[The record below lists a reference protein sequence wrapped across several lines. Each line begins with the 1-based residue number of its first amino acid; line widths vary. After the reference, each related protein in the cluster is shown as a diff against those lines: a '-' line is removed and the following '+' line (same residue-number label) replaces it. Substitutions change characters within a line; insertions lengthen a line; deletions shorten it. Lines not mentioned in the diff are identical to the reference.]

1 MNDKLT
7 LQELIDLLAARH
19 QMEPQDADAFVREF
33 WNSIEEG
40 LKSDN
45 YVKIKGLGTFK
56 LIDTEARESINIQT
70 GERIEIQSHS
80 RVTFSPE
87 ASLRD
92 LINRPFA
99 HFETVILSDSVT
111 VEDLAEVD
119 ERSEFEEDESID
131 EHADVSAEEVSA
143 TTSEVCAAAPAE
155 EVSATTSEV
164 CAAASESAPEV
175 VEEEEIVQPV
185 LPIDIEEEQPAE
197 EQPSEV
203 THYSALEEII
213 EEEQPL
219 EEEQPT
225 EEVHP
230 MVARSVDIPQPIVD
244 IMNEVEAIKPSDM
257 GENLS
262 TENQSVEKTV
272 AVSESVDTVL
282 STNDP
287 SVNESPSNEV
297 SVNESAVSESADTS
311 LSTNDS
317 SVNEAPSNEALVNE
331 SAVSESAES
340 ETVVNST
347 RGKDLESVEET
358 NSDGMSEAE
367 LSHESKKESS
377 ELSAQPSFES
387 QGELKSEQKKDFEPE
402 QQKVSESPSQK
413 ETLSEGQKESKLQV
427 ETISVSSQDANRELI
442 AMAVAAQ
449 KEKMESERFCSRS
462 KRRLSWCIVACATLL
477 GVVIGGF
484 STVYLIGTKYDKLI
498 STKTIL
504 SVVDKQLKES
514 VPAQDSLKVLVADSL
529 STSSMVEVAQVS
541 TQAEESIP
549 STNSL
554 AQSASKAS
562 EEVVGSSSQK
572 NQPAVSQKGQ
582 FNHPAQSVSES
593 KKKSVMQSSTKP
605 ATKPMAKPVAEPVS
619 KASQQQSTYLSEKIE
634 YKIVGTI
641 TTCTIRPGQTLTRV
655 ALKYYGNKKIWP
667 YLVMHNKK
675 AIKNPDNVPVGTVIK
690 VPKLEPVKSGN

>member
-7 LQELIDLLAARH
+7 LQELIDLLATRH

-33 WNSIEEG
+33 WNLIEEG

-70 GERIEIQSHS
+70 GGRIEIQSHS

-143 TTSEVCAAAPAE
+143 TTSEVC
-155 EVSATTSEV
+155 V
-164 CAAASESAPEV
+164 AASESAPEV

-197 EQPSEV
+197 V
-203 THYSALEEII
+203 THYSVLEEII

-272 AVSESVDTVL
+272 AVSESADTVL

-287 SVNESPSNEV
+287 SVNEAPSNEV
-297 SVNESAVSESADTS
+297 SVNESEVSESADTS

-317 SVNEAPSNEALVNE
+317 SVNEAPSNGALVN
-331 SAVSESAES
+331 ESAES

-347 RGKDLESVEET
+347 REKDLESVEET
-358 NSDGMSEAE
+358 NSDGMSEVE

-402 QQKVSESPSQK
+402 QQKIPESPSQK
-413 ETLSEGQKESKLQV
+413 ETQSEGQKESESKLQV

-498 STKTIL
+498 STKTNL

-541 TQAEESIP
+541 TQDEESKP

-593 KKKSVMQSSTKP
+593 KEKSVMQSSTKP

-667 YLVMHNKK
+667 YLVIHNKK
-675 AIKNPDNVPVGTVIK
+675 AIKNPDNVPVGTVIN